1 MPSKERHA
9 RDHIPAVRMTK
20 GHRRGEREVRK
31 GVIYVDERIEGCYGQ
46 VHEKWGTCRCGGDS
60 AEESGTDEL
69 GRSRDAKSTSFSTG
83 MARAI
88 ADWAH
93 PYCVTTNRTSTP
105 YCVTTNRPSIDVR
118 RTKVETKVNRMK
130 LGPMDSCAGV
140 SIICANECHVESTTH
155 QTLRESGNV
164 PGKPQIYQSALPCV
178 SRLRAT
184 GRR

>member
-20 GHRRGEREVRK
+20 GHRGGEREVRK

-140 SIICANECHVESTTH
+140 SIICANEGHVESTTH
-155 QTLRESGNV
+155 QTLRGSGNV
-164 PGKPQIYQSALPCV
+164 PGKSQIYQSALPCV
-178 SRLRAT
+178 SRPRAT